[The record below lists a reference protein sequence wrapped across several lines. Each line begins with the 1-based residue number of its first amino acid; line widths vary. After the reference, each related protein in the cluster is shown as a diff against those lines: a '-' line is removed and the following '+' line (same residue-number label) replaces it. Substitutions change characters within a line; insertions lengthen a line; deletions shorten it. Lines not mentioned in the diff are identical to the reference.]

1 VGTVEAVRVVAEVAD
16 LMRTMLLSRAQELN
30 ITRSDE
36 CELVDKGV
44 DANVTLIR
52 DPRVG
57 FLERDLDIAILVR
70 GVVGGQKAA
79 NVIVF
84 PALAREDVYGVCF
97 GDFAEVLEPLSLLL
111 NLPQGS
117 VVGVTSLGCGAGGW
131 GACSVLA

>member
-1 VGTVEAVRVVAEVAD
+1 VVTVEAVCVVAEVAD

-44 DANVTLIR
+44 DADVTLVR

-70 GVVGGQKAA
+70 GVIGGKKAA
-79 NVIVF
+79 DVIGY
-84 PALAREDVYGVCF
+84 PALTLEDVYGVCL
-97 GDFAEVLEPLSLLL
+97 GDFAEVLEAVGLLL
-111 NLPQGS
+111 NLPQGI
-117 VVGVTSLGCGAGGW
+117 VIGVTSLGCGAGGW